1 MAQKRMFSLSVVD
14 TDRFVEM
21 PVSAQALYFHL
32 GMHGDDDGFVASP
45 RKIARA
51 VGCNLDD
58 LRLLA
63 QKNFII
69 PFDSGVIVIV
79 DWNTNNTLRN
89 DRYNPTTHQTEKAL
103 LSTTPGGGYIKK
115 AVDGTPDG
123 NQLDTTGIPT
133 VSSLEP
139 QHNITEHRL
148 TEHSLTEREGGA
160 SRKAP
165 PADKPP
171 RTRFVPPGEDET
183 VLFFRENG
191 SSKAEAEAFRDYY
204 QANGWKVG
212 GRASMKDWRAAAR
225 SWIRRAGQYGSKAPA
240 SQPQETFDEQI
251 DRISKQLESGDLSVL
266 GGVYGTE

>member
-79 DWNTNNTLRN
+79 DWNANNTLKN
-89 DRYNPTTHQTEKAL
+89 DRYKPTVYQSEKARLSEGSDGNYL
-103 LSTTPGGGYIKK
+103 LQ
-115 AVDGTPDG
+115 DGIPDG
-123 NQLDTTGIPT
+123 I
-133 VSSLEP
+133 SLEPERKQNGSSFVP
-139 QHNITEHRL
+139 QHNITEHSL
-148 TEHSLTEREGGA
+148 TEHSLVERTGDTFCKA
-160 SRKAP
+160 S

-171 RTRFVPPGEDET
+171 RPRFVPPDESSVT
-183 VLFFRENG
+183 EFFREQG
-191 SSKAEAEAFRDYY
+191 SSKAEADAFRDYY

-225 SWIRRAGQYGSKAPA
+225 NWIRRAGSYGAAQKQKTEQTPTAWDALDKAA
-240 SQPQETFDEQI
+240 ERLEQ
-251 DRISKQLESGDLSVL
+251 GDYSFMEV
-266 GGVYGTE
+266 

>member
-63 QKNFII
+63 QKDFII
-69 PFDSGVIVIV
+69 PFESGVIVIV
-79 DWNTNNTLRN
+79 DWNANNTLKN
-89 DRYNPTTHQTEKAL
+89 DRYKPTVYQAEKAR
-103 LSTTPGGGYIKK
+103 LSEG
-115 AVDGTPDG
+115 PDG
-123 NQLDTTGIPT
+123 NYLLQNGIPDGT
-133 VSSLEP
+133 SLEPERSQNGSSFVP
-139 QHNITEHRL
+139 QHNITEHSL

-160 SRKAP
+160 SHEAP
-165 PADKPP
+165 PADKP

-183 VLFFRENG
+183 VMFFRENG
-191 SSKAEAEAFRDYY
+191 SSKEEAEAFRDYY

-225 SWIRRAGQYGSKAPA
+225 NWIRRAGSYGAAQKA
-240 SQPQETFDEQI
+240 EQTPTAW
-251 DRISKQLESGDLSVL
+251 DTLDKAAERIEKGDFSFMEV
-266 GGVYGTE
+266 

>member
-79 DWNTNNTLRN
+79 DWNANNTLKN
-89 DRYNPTTHQTEKAL
+89 DRYKPTVYQSEKARLSEGSDGNYL
-103 LSTTPGGGYIKK
+103 LQ
-115 AVDGTPDG
+115 DGIPDG
-123 NQLDTTGIPT
+123 I
-133 VSSLEP
+133 SLEPERKQNGSSFVP
-139 QHNITEHRL
+139 QHNITEHSL
-148 TEHSLTEREGGA
+148 TEHSLVERTGDTFCKA
-160 SRKAP
+160 S
-165 PADKPP
+165 PAAKPP
-171 RTRFVPPGEDET
+171 RPRFAPPDVSSITE
-183 VLFFRENG
+183 FFREQG
-191 SSKAEAEAFRDYY
+191 SSKAEGEAFRDYY
-204 QANGWKVG
+204 EANGWKVG
-212 GRASMKDWRAAAR
+212 KNSMKDWKAAAR
-225 SWIRRAGQYGSKAPA
+225 NWIRRAGS
-240 SQPQETFDEQI
+240 
-251 DRISKQLESGDLSVL
+251 
-266 GGVYGTE
+266 YGTAQKAEQTPTAWDTLDKAAERIEKGDFSFMEV

>member
-63 QKNFII
+63 QKDFII
-69 PFDSGVIVIV
+69 PFESGVIVIV
-79 DWNTNNTLRN
+79 DWNANNTLKN
-89 DRYNPTTHQTEKAL
+89 DRYKPTVYQAEKAR
-103 LSTTPGGGYIKK
+103 LSEG
-115 AVDGTPDG
+115 PDG
-123 NQLDTTGIPT
+123 NYLLQNGIPDGT
-133 VSSLEP
+133 SLEPERSQNGSSFVP
-139 QHNITEHRL
+139 QHNITEHSL
-148 TEHSLTEREGGA
+148 TEHSLTERERGA
-160 SRKAP
+160 SHEAA

-183 VLFFRENG
+183 VMFFRENG
-191 SSKAEAEAFRDYY
+191 SSKEEADAFRDYY

-225 SWIRRAGQYGSKAPA
+225 NWIRRAGS
-240 SQPQETFDEQI
+240 
-251 DRISKQLESGDLSVL
+251 
-266 GGVYGTE
+266 YGTAQKAEQTPTAWDTLDKAAERIEKGDFSFMEV

>member
-79 DWNTNNTLRN
+79 DWNANNTLKN
-89 DRYNPTTHQTEKAL
+89 DRYKPTVYQDEKAR
-103 LSTTPGGGYIKK
+103 LSEG
-115 AVDGTPDG
+115 PDG
-123 NQLDTTGIPT
+123 NYLLKNGIRDGT
-133 VSSLEP
+133 SLEPERSQNGSSFVP
-139 QHNITEHRL
+139 QHNITEQ
-148 TEHSLTEREGGA
+148 SLTEREGGA

-191 SSKAEAEAFRDYY
+191 SSKEEAEAFRDYY

-225 SWIRRAGQYGSKAPA
+225 NWIRRAGSYGA
-240 SQPQETFDEQI
+240 SQKAEQTPTAW
-251 DRISKQLESGDLSVL
+251 DTLDKAAERIEKGDFSFMEV
-266 GGVYGTE
+266 

>member
-115 AVDGTPDG
+115 TVDGAPDG
-123 NQLDTTGIPT
+123 NQLDTTGIPS

-139 QHNITEHRL
+139 QHNI

-225 SWIRRAGQYGSKAPA
+225 SWIRRAGS
-240 SQPQETFDEQI
+240 
-251 DRISKQLESGDLSVL
+251 
-266 GGVYGTE
+266 YGTAQKADQAPTAWDALDKAAERLEQGDYSFMEVHR